1 MPKSNQ
7 TARICESSTSVA
19 GLLQHSCI
27 FANGDIDCFCIN
39 RQPTYSQLS
48 HFDMSENVMGK
59 NQIQCLQT
67 HFVGEIA
74 GLKQCWINVNSVLQ
88 FSCTVPLLLGLPDLP
103 ETQNSDTSLHIYCG
117 PKSFKI
123 SVYMFFF
130 KCPSTQDSFPS
141 ISNSLPIFLFDNI
154 LNSTFLYG
162 ADDRR
167 R

>member
-1 MPKSNQ
+1 
-7 TARICESSTSVA
+7 
-19 GLLQHSCI
+19 
-27 FANGDIDCFCIN
+27 
-39 RQPTYSQLS
+39 
-48 HFDMSENVMGK
+48 MGK
-59 NQIQCLQT
+59 NQIRCLQT

-130 KCPSTQDSFPS
+130 LNAHQHKTPFQASATVCLFF
-141 ISNSLPIFLFDNI
+141 FLI
-154 LNSTFLYG
+154 TF
-162 ADDRR
+162 
-167 R
+167 